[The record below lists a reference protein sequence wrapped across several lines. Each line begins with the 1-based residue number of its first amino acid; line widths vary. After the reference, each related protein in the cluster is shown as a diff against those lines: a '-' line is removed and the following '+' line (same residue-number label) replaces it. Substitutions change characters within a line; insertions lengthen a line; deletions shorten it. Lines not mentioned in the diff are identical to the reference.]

1 MVFLDHMMPGMDGIE
16 TLKAIR
22 ALDGEYFQKLNV
34 VALTAN
40 AVKGMREMF
49 LENNFQDYLGK
60 PSEIAR
66 LDAILARW
74 IPQNKRVKVGYK
86 AGAKGVDNNSDSWFD
101 ELQSIE
107 GLDIQDALSHVGSFE
122 NYVEVLKQFHLE
134 MNVYIE
140 GAKTAFGEMNWKD
153 YALRLHSI
161 KGAFGTSGMKSISE
175 WASELETAVKTGD
188 IAKCQEQTEAFCNAM
203 SVFQDRLGEILPH
216 QQDAY
221 STYAQESAPL
231 VGVAFV
237 KERMEALYL
246 ACYNSKSDDAEAVIN
261 SLNQVSFQ
269 EQWYGSLSHIRT
281 LVGSYEYEAAG
292 KAIQAFLLELGG
304 SGALTPVS

>member
-1 MVFLDHMMPGMDGIE
+1 
-16 TLKAIR
+16 
-22 ALDGEYFQKLNV
+22 V

-49 LENNFQDYLGK
+49 LENGFQDYLGK
-60 PSEIAR
+60 PIEIAR
-66 LDAILARW
+66 LDAVLARW
-74 IPQNKRVKVGYK
+74 IPSHKRMKDGQEARVKGT
-86 AGAKGVDNNSDSWFD
+86 DNSRDSWFN

-107 GLDIQDALSHVGSFE
+107 GLDIQDALSHVGSLE

-134 MNVYIE
+134 MDVYIE
-140 GAKTAFGEMNWKD
+140 GTKTAFGEKNWKD

-161 KGAFGTSGMKSISE
+161 KGAFGTIGMKSISE
-175 WASELETAVKTGD
+175 WARELETAVKTGD
-188 IAKCQEQTEAFCNAM
+188 MAKCQEQNEVFCAAM
-203 SVFQDRLGEILPH
+203 SAFQDRLGEILPH

-221 STYAQESAPL
+221 PTHPQDSAPL
-231 VGVAFV
+231 VGAAFV

-246 ACYNSKSDDAEAVIN
+246 ACYNSKSDDAEAVTN

-269 EQWYGSLSHIRT
+269 EQWYSSLNHIRT

-292 KAIQAFLLELGG
+292 KAIQAFLLELGR
-304 SGALTPVS
+304 SGT